1 VRFIVSAITAC
12 LAIACLAEG
21 EAEAGAWTLAE
32 GSGQLIMTTGRKIA
46 PVGAF
51 MGGPAD
57 SDANSS
63 QIWAEYGVADG
74 WTVGVV
80 AYGEF
85 STTDAEDME
94 LRLGGHVRHRV
105 WTGSA
110 GDVASVQAG
119 LGVPVEGWLG
129 DLAPDSLPDSVPEVH
144 LRGLYGRGWQTG
156 WGNSF
161 VSAEAGFHWR
171 GERAADELRLD
182 VTAGHEAWKGVL
194 GLFSIFA
201 AVPIGGGDGGEGN
214 RDDGSDATLKLAPS
228 VAYTLWPWLGDN
240 DKKPFDP
247 IHPNTI
253 QLGIVWDALNPD
265 DGLGVQLSIWK
276 SF

>member
-1 VRFIVSAITAC
+1 VRSILVAISVC
-12 LAIACLAEG
+12 LLAG
-21 EAEAGAWTLAE
+21 DAAAGAWTLAE
-32 GSGQLIMTTGRKIA
+32 GSGQLIVTTGRNIA

-57 SDANSS
+57 SDSNSS

-85 STTDAEDME
+85 STTDAQDIE

-105 WTGSA
+105 WTGSK
-110 GDVASVQAG
+110 GDVAAVQAG
-119 LGVPVEGWLG
+119 FSYPVESWLG
-129 DLAPDSLPDSVPEVH
+129 DLAPESLPDSVPEAH
-144 LRGLYGRGWQTG
+144 IRGLYGRGWQTG

-161 VSAEAGFHWR
+161 VSAEAGFLWR
-171 GERAADELRLD
+171 GERADDELRFD

-194 GLFSIFA
+194 GLFSIFT
-201 AVPIGGGDGGEGN
+201 AVPIGGGDEDG
-214 RDDGSDATLKLAPS
+214 GSDSDPTLKLAPS
-228 VAYTLWPWLGDN
+228 IAYTLWPWLGEN
-240 DKKPFDP
+240 DKKPYGP
-247 IHPNTI
+247 LYPNTV
-253 QLGIVWDALNPD
+253 QLGIVWDALSPD
-265 DGLGVQLSIWK
+265 DGLGVQISIWK